1 MARPKGPRMLA
12 RRLRAFELY
21 SGGIKPIEIGRQ
33 LGVTRQ
39 TVSYWAREDK
49 WNDRLSEVI
58 HRAEEALS
66 HVLGDQIAHILKSLR
81 ARMGQRVAELEGLCA
96 SRNEHVRLKAINAWL
111 KLAGVDQAIVTP
123 TDPTSP
129 RSLELIEDLVGGPL
143 HPHEKTAIVTALA
156 VGTTPSGAE
165 PGLGPGPEDRL
176 PTGGEGGDIPI
187 LDYDQRAGRG
197 EL

>member
-1 MARPKGPRMLA
+1 MLA

-39 TVSYWAREDK
+39 TVSYWARMDK
-49 WNDRLSEVI
+49 WDARLSEVI

-66 HVLGDQIAHILKSLR
+66 HVLGDQIAHVLKSLR

-96 SRNEHVRLKAINAWL
+96 SRNEHVKLKAIQAWL
-111 KLAGVDQAIVTP
+111 KLAGIEQAVVNP
-123 TDPTSP
+123 LEPTSP

-143 HPHEKTAIVTALA
+143 HDHEKTALVIAPLRA
-156 VGTTPSGAE
+156 VAPGGADATVDRETDSPLVAPSGL
-165 PGLGPGPEDRL
+165 PGADDLPRADVGPSLGDR
-176 PTGGEGGDIPI
+176 P
-187 LDYDQRAGRG
+187 
-197 EL
+197 

>member
-1 MARPKGPRMLA
+1 MLA

-39 TVSYWAREDK
+39 TVSYWSRSDK
-49 WNDRLSEVI
+49 WDVRLSEVV
-58 HRAEEALS
+58 HRAEEALI

-111 KLAGVDQAIVTP
+111 KLAGVDQAIAAP

-129 RSLELIEDLVGGPL
+129 RSLELIEDLGGGAVIEKALDRFTGMLGSTPAPDNRVG
-143 HPHEKTAIVTALA
+143 A
-156 VGTTPSGAE
+156 
-165 PGLGPGPEDRL
+165 GPEDCVPVGGASGH
-176 PTGGEGGDIPI
+176 PTVGDHD
-187 LDYDQRAGRG
+187 LDSGSADPRSDRS
-197 EL
+197 